1 MGVDQWGFSGGLIN
15 GGLVGVVQ
23 WGFSGGCSM
32 GV

>member
-1 MGVDQWGFSGGLIN
+1 MGVVQWGLFN
-15 GGLVGVVQ
+15 GGLVGVDQ